1 MSICTILDHTSPS
14 WFIFFPSMFFHLA
27 DLIFC
32 SLLQDEIDFFAPR
45 NRKKCDII
53 SQIAMQLNQKGNEW
67 CSLPNKLNQISSAI
81 WPTWAA
87 KSNSLALIWTDC
99 NGMDLSPV
107 PLSPASTLV
116 RGSTIDITSVRTTLP
131 RWSRKKHLKSVQNSS
146 YIFNY
151 CKNMLKS
158 NNK

>member
-1 MSICTILDHTSPS
+1 MSICAILDHTSPS

-32 SLLQDEIDFFAPR
+32 SLLQDEIDFSRPETGKNVTKYHR
-45 NRKKCDII
+45 SR
-53 SQIAMQLNQKGNEW
+53 
-67 CSLPNKLNQISSAI
+67 CSLIRKGMNDVAYQISLIKFSSAI